1 MPGPR
6 IYNLFPL
13 LAGPVPQWSDH
24 LERIAAM
31 AFDWVF
37 VNPFHYPGFSGS
49 LYAIKDYYRLH
60 PLLAADGA
68 DPQSLLKGFTRA
80 AAKRRIAVMM
90 DLVINHTSKDSVL
103 VAEHPEWFRRDPD
116 GELRSPRAIDP
127 TDPRKFTVW
136 GDLAEIAYDNP
147 NTRPALVEYW
157 VELVEHHLKLGFKGF
172 RCDAAYQVPV
182 EVWQPI
188 VRHAK
193 ALDPACRFFAETL
206 GCTPDQ
212 ALALRGA
219 GFDFL
224 FNSAKWWDFRA
235 PWLLAQ
241 YDLYRQIAPTVAFPE
256 SHDTERLAME
266 LGDPEPPE
274 LERHYRLRYLFAA
287 AFSSGVMMPMGYEY
301 GCRTPL
307 DVVGSRPG
315 DWAWETAEPRLDLT
329 GFVGAVN
336 RMKSATPALNVEGPQ
351 KRVTAPH
358 SPVVGLLR
366 LSGGDVASSEDAAI
380 VLINPDPAR
389 LHGIDPGPLINQAGG
404 RIGGFEDVTPDGPAL
419 PFEPGRPIS
428 LDPLTLRVFRGHA
441 TALEPVARRGKAAA
455 AADEKRLLELARNRV
470 VIERLEPELD
480 CGRHAIK
487 RVAGDV
493 VEVTAD
499 IFCDGHDKIAAC
511 IRYRAQDE
519 ADWREAP
526 MAFVDNDRWGGRF
539 PVHRNCRYFYTI
551 EAWRDLFESWRAEV
565 MKKHDAGLDV
575 GLELIEGRALIER
588 TEEQAQGA
596 DRHALQ
602 ALLGE
607 LEAQRGDQGALLY
620 RMLAE
625 EVRALMS
632 RAGIRT
638 NASRYAHELEVF
650 VDRPL
655 AKFAAWYEMFP
666 RSQSGDPNR
675 HGTFDDVIERLPY
688 VQSMGFDVLYF
699 TPIHPIGRAN
709 RKGRNNTLT
718 PAPDDPG
725 SPYAIGSEAGGH
737 DALHPELGTF
747 DDFHRLVEAA
757 HAHGLEIALDFAIQC
772 SPDHPWIKEHPEWF
786 DWRPDGTIKY
796 AENPPKKY
804 EDIVNVHFYRG
815 ALPTIWY
822 ALRDVVLF
830 WVGHG
835 VKIFRVDNPHTKPV
849 PFWTWLIREVL
860 DRHPDVDF
868 PRRGVHPAED
878 DAAAG
883 QGRLHPELLLF
894 HLAQYQAGAD
904 RVSDRADPGRSQGVH
919 AAELLRQHAG
929 HQPGLPADQRPRG
942 LSGAPRARG
951 DVVHGVRH
959 LQRLRA
965 VRGHADPGQGG
976 VSRFGE
982 VRDQGLGLRSTRQHP
997 RLRCAPQ
1004 PDPPGQSGA
1013 AGVYQSA
1020 FLQRLERQH
1029 HLLRQDE
1036 RGQGQY
1042 RAGRGQPRPAP
1053 RAGGQLRGAAVGAQP
1068 AGLGG
1073 RRGRGSVHRQQVR
1086 LARQGAARL
1095 ARPGR
1100 QSVRHLADHAA
1111 RPAGL
1116 TSLPRRPTTGTRDG
1130 MIDRSQADWY
1140 KDAVIYQLHIK
1151 AFFDANNDGIGDF
1164 AGLMQKLDYVQ
1175 ELGVNTVWLL
1185 PFYPSP
1191 LRDDGYDIADYRNVN
1206 PSFGTLRDVRTFVK
1220 AAHERGA
1227 AGDHRAGDQP
1237 HLGPAPLV
1245 PTRAHGQARISASEL
1260 LRLER
1265 QRSALSGDP
1274 HHLHRYRAVELDMGP
1289 GRAAVFLAPLLSP
1302 SA

>member
-13 LAGPVPQWSDH
+13 LAGPVPVWSDH
-24 LERIAAM
+24 LDRIAAM
-31 AFDWVF
+31 HFDWIY

-49 LYAIKDYYRLH
+49 LYAVKDFYRLH
-60 PLLAADGA
+60 PLLAADGSK
-68 DPQSLLKGFTRA
+68 PETLLRSFTKA

-188 VRHAK
+188 VRQAK

-206 GCTPDQ
+206 GCTPQQ
-212 ALALRGA
+212 ALALRAA

-235 PWLLAQ
+235 PWLLEQ

-266 LGDPEPPE
+266 IGDPEPPE

-315 DWAWETAEPRLDLT
+315 DWAWETAAPRIDLT

-336 RMKSATPALNVEGPQ
+336 RMKAATPALNAEGPQ

-358 SPVVGLLR
+358 NPVVGLLR

-404 RIGGFEDVTPDGPAL
+404 RIGRFEDVTPDGQAL
-419 PFEPGRPIS
+419 PFEPGQPIS
-428 LDPLTLRVFRGHA
+428 LEPLTLRVFRGHA
-441 TALEPVARRGKAAA
+441 TALQSVARRGKAAG

-493 VEVTAD
+493 VEVAAD

-588 TEEQAQGA
+588 TEEQADGA
-596 DRHALQ
+596 DRQALQ

-607 LEAQRGDQGALLY
+607 LAAQRGDQGALLH

-625 EVRALMS
+625 DVRALMS

-688 VQSMGFDVLYF
+688 VQGMGFDVLYF

-718 PAPDDPG
+718 PGPDDPG
-725 SPYAIGSEAGGH
+725 SPYAIGSEEGGH

-747 DDFHRLVEAA
+747 DDFHRLVDAA

-815 ALPTIWY
+815 ALPSIWY

-860 DRHPDVDF
+860 DRHPDVIFLAEAFTRPKMMRQLAKVGFTQSYSYFTWRNTKQELTEYLIELTQGEPKEYMRPNFFANTPDINPVYLQTSGRAGF
-868 PRRGVHPAED
+868 QARLVLAATLSTLYGIYNGFELCEGTPIPGKEEYLDSEKYEIKAWDYDRPGNIHDYVARVNQIRRENPALQELTNLRFYNAWNDSIIYYGKMTAAKDNIVLIAVNLDPHHAQAANFEVPLWELNLPDWADVEVED
-878 DAAAG
+878 
-883 QGRLHPELLLF
+883 LF
-894 HLAQYQAGAD
+894 TGNKFAWHGKVQHVWL
-904 RVSDRADPGRSQGVH
+904 DPNVNPCAIWRITP
-919 AAELLRQHAG
+919 
-929 HQPGLPADQRPRG
+929 PGLPG
-942 LSGAPRARG
+942 
-951 DVVHGVRH
+951 
-959 LQRLRA
+959 
-965 VRGHADPGQGG
+965 
-976 VSRFGE
+976 
-982 VRDQGLGLRSTRQHP
+982 
-997 RLRCAPQ
+997 
-1004 PDPPGQSGA
+1004 
-1013 AGVYQSA
+1013 
-1020 FLQRLERQH
+1020 
-1029 HLLRQDE
+1029 
-1036 RGQGQY
+1036 
-1042 RAGRGQPRPAP
+1042 
-1053 RAGGQLRGAAVGAQP
+1053 
-1068 AGLGG
+1068 
-1073 RRGRGSVHRQQVR
+1073 
-1086 LARQGAARL
+1086 
-1095 ARPGR
+1095 
-1100 QSVRHLADHAA
+1100 
-1111 RPAGL
+1111 
-1116 TSLPRRPTTGTRDG
+1116 
-1130 MIDRSQADWY
+1130 
-1140 KDAVIYQLHIK
+1140 
-1151 AFFDANNDGIGDF
+1151 
-1164 AGLMQKLDYVQ
+1164 
-1175 ELGVNTVWLL
+1175 
-1185 PFYPSP
+1185 
-1191 LRDDGYDIADYRNVN
+1191 
-1206 PSFGTLRDVRTFVK
+1206 
-1220 AAHERGA
+1220 
-1227 AGDHRAGDQP
+1227 
-1237 HLGPAPLV
+1237 
-1245 PTRAHGQARISASEL
+1245 
-1260 LRLER
+1260 
-1265 QRSALSGDP
+1265 
-1274 HHLHRYRAVELDMGP
+1274 
-1289 GRAAVFLAPLLSP
+1289 
-1302 SA
+1302 